1 MAKQQAIHVRFAAG
15 VAVMLICLSMG
26 SLVVFAMIVPGR
38 RMRS

>member
-1 MAKQQAIHVRFAAG
+1 MAKTTGDTCTFCGRSSRDVN
-15 VAVMLICLSMG
+15 LSMG